1 MIILCMIHV
10 CAVPFHPHFPMKL
23 DAVHI
28 FSNMS
33 DFLVFLSFL
42 LRYKCCTLFTVCARH
57 VTSTAW
63 QGFSLLVRKIKVI
76 DQVLQ
81 DYFVPYNGGRRR
93 WLRILWR
100 KLAPHDYVAL
110 IDSSQLHE
118 TGAYFP
124 WTFRTECLYRFL
136 CIRIDERFPLK

>member
-63 QGFSLLVRKIKVI
+63 QAFSLLVRKIKVI

-100 KLAPHDYVAL
+100 KLAPHNYTKQVHIFPELPELNAY
-110 IDSSQLHE
+110 IDSYAYALMNASQ
-118 TGAYFP
+118 
-124 WTFRTECLYRFL
+124 
-136 CIRIDERFPLK
+136 